1 MTAVV
6 YDPKTPEMRFEG
18 HAGAGRAGAD
28 PVCAALSILM
38 YTLASEE
45 AHSAPFPRENGKTA
59 HPFPP
64 SSFSPAKRNGFAG
77 GREEAH
83 SAPFPREN
91 GKTAHPF
98 PPSSFSP
105 AKRNGFAG
113 GPEEAHSAP
122 KLCVEMADGFCRI
135 RGGERAVYE
144 VIVAGLRLLATEKPE
159 HVHLEVKG

>member
-38 YTLASEE
+38 YTLAS
-45 AHSAPFPRENGKTA
+45 
-59 HPFPP
+59 
-64 SSFSPAKRNGFAG
+64 
-77 GREEAH
+77 EEAH

>member
-1 MTAVV
+1 MTEIR
-6 YDPKTPEMRFEG
+6 YDPKTPEICFEG

-45 AHSAPFPRENGKTA
+45 AHSAPFP
-59 HPFPP
+59 P
-64 SSFSPAKRNGFAG
+64 SSFSPTKRNSLAG
-77 GREEAH
+77 V
-83 SAPFPREN
+83 
-91 GKTAHPF
+91 
-98 PPSSFSP
+98 
-105 AKRNGFAG
+105 
-113 GPEEAHSAP
+113 PEEAHSAS

-135 RGGERAVYE
+135 RGGEQAVYE